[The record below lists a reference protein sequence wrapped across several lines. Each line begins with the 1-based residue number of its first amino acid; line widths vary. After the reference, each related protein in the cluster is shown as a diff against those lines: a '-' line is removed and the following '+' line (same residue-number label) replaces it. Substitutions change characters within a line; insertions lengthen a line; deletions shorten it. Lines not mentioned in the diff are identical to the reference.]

1 MECSPQRPPAKRMS
15 TGVGDSMAN
24 AIDFLGRPRPPH
36 WPENPRWDA
45 AETAW
50 GWLGTD
56 NTKEQRHVLFC
67 CGRGVIFSMREQR
80 DREGFDELLDVLG
93 NLIKIQFSQT

>member
-50 GWLGTD
+50 GWLGTGQHGGTTACSILLRPRR
-56 NTKEQRHVLFC
+56 NFLHAGAAGQ
-67 CGRGVIFSMREQR
+67 GRF
-80 DREGFDELLDVLG
+80 
-93 NLIKIQFSQT
+93 